1 VEKTRLIIGAIVVS
15 TLVATFIAGATI
27 WSALDLPQV
36 VWDHELEQYV
46 TKEEVQK
53 ISQKVEQVA
62 KDEQETRSI
71 SLQTYIRVMGRL
83 LYDMELQK
91 REYQSRNTPVPISLK
106 EQISSTQAD
115 IDEAKA
121 RLQQLYFGE

>member
-1 VEKTRLIIGAIVVS
+1 MEKTRLIIGAIVVS